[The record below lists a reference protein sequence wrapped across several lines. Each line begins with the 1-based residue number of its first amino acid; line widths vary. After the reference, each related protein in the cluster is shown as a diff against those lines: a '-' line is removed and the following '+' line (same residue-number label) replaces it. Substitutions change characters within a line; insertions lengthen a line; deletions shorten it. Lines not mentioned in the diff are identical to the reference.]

1 MTRLTRTP
9 FLRAVALFG
18 ALLLPVVPWAAPAVA
33 QTADATVEIDVVD
46 ETGVALPGVSVELKR
61 AETGFARTSVTSAK
75 GAARFP
81 AVPPAERYT
90 AKVSLQGF
98 EAVEQAVTLRIGQ
111 TARIRIVL
119 RAKAI
124 AEAVTV
130 IGEAPLV
137 DVYKIDSSTNIIPEQ
152 IKALPVANREF
163 EKLAFVA
170 PGVQRER
177 GEFRFVTGGPVIGS
191 GGNASQSTILV
202 DGVDYTDPALGLAK
216 TRVSQDAISEF
227 RVINSRF
234 DAEVGG
240 SAGGALTVLTKTGTN
255 EFKGSVF
262 AFYRNADMRAKGAL
276 EQDSTVDFRRGQY
289 GATFGGPIVKDRTH
303 FFLSGEY
310 VDEIRPTL
318 FRPQGAFVSQ
328 AADLEVPT
336 KQILAFGSVTHSL
349 TDSQTLLFK
358 ADYERYRLD
367 NFRVGGVQSQAYGQE
382 LQRDNYN
389 FTAGHTAVLGAS
401 TTNELRAQYGSR
413 KYFEPTNSNAVADWF
428 SNGVTLKDGG
438 NILGDLLGEGDQ
450 FEVRDTLYFHL
461 TGRSGTHDVKAG
473 AGWQH
478 VKDRSI
484 IDTYATGLFLWAN
497 DFKAPSPFAFPIA
510 YAYGVGS
517 SDVTVTTDRIAAF
530 VQDDWRPTS
539 NLTVSLGLRYDI
551 DTNGNNTG
559 FTHPLVPEPRKRD
572 TNNFQ
577 PRIGLSWDVKKDGQF
592 VGRAGWGL
600 FVGRNLLVPSFTELQ
615 QNGVTGRK
623 LYTRVNGLLYGIP
636 ALALDP
642 NNPMTTGIPLPIDIT
657 LLDKTL
663 DAPEASQFS
672 AGLTTRLWRT
682 GLYLDVEGVW
692 VNGDEELVVHD
703 VNWSGN
709 ATHVRPNPAYNQIN
723 VYSNAGES
731 EYKALTFALNGSI
744 KGGHLV
750 MGSVTF
756 ASKHNTSD
764 DFSPEFPTGYPS
776 DPADLENE
784 YGRARSAERMRFVLS
799 GVFRLPWTL
808 TLAPIFNYGT
818 GQPWTS
824 RYGYDYNGDGKASDR
839 KPGVDRFGNDGPVY
853 RSFDLRLTKS
863 ILLGTAGTLE
873 LVVEGFNLFNSTNY
887 DVASIDGAEMLSG
900 PTIANP
906 AAVAKSNP
914 NYGKPSAT
922 LPSREIQVGVR
933 FAF

>member
-9 FLRAVALFG
+9 FIRAVALAG
-18 ALLLPVVPWAAPAVA
+18 ALLLPTLPWAAPAPA

-61 AETGFARTSVTSAK
+61 TETGFARTSVTSTT

-81 AVPPAERYT
+81 AVPPAAGYT
-90 AKVSLQGF
+90 ARVALQGF
-98 EAVEQAVTLRIGQ
+98 EPVEQALTLRIGQ
-111 TARIRIVL
+111 TARVKVVL
-119 RAKAI
+119 RAKAM

-163 EKLAFVA
+163 EKLAFIA

-227 RVINSRF
+227 RVVNSRF

-255 EFKGSVF
+255 ELKGSLF
-262 AFYRNADMRAKGAL
+262 AFYRNEALRAKGAL
-276 EQDSTVDFRRGQY
+276 EQDSEVDFRRGQY
-289 GATFGGPIVKDRTH
+289 GLSLGGPIAKDRTH

-310 VDEIRPTL
+310 VDEVRPTL

-336 KQILAFGSVTHSL
+336 DQILAFGSITHSL
-349 TDSQTLLFK
+349 TDSQSILFK
-358 ADYERYRLD
+358 ADYEKYSQE
-367 NFRVGGVQSQAYGQE
+367 NFRVGGVQSVDYGQE

-389 FTAGHTAVLGAS
+389 FTAGHTWVVGGT
-401 TTNELRAQYGSR
+401 TTNELRAQFGHR
-413 KYFEPTNSNAVADWF
+413 KYFEPTNSDAVADWF
-428 SNGVTLKDGG
+428 SNGVTLKTGG

-450 FEVRDTLYFHL
+450 FEIRDTLYFHL
-461 TGRSGTHDVKAG
+461 TGKSGTHDVKAG

-484 IDTYATGLFLWAN
+484 IDTYATGLFLWAFDN
-497 DFKAPSPFAFPIA
+497 KSFPVA
-510 YAYGVGS
+510 YGYGVGS

-530 VQDDWRPTS
+530 VQDDWRPMS

-559 FTHPLVPEPRKRD
+559 FTHPLVPEARERD
-572 TNNFQ
+572 DNNFQ
-577 PRIGLSWDVKKDGQF
+577 PRLGLSWDVQSNGQF
-592 VGRAGWGL
+592 VARAGWGL

-623 LYTRVNGLLYGIP
+623 LYTRVNGLLYGLP
-636 ALALDP
+636 AFALDP
-642 NNPMTTGIPLPIDIT
+642 NNPTTTGLPLPIDIT
-657 LLDKTL
+657 LLDQTL
-663 DAPEASQFS
+663 VAPEASQFS
-672 AGLTTRLWRT
+672 VGLTSKLWKT
-682 GLYLDVEGVW
+682 GLFLDVEGVW
-692 VNGDEELVVHD
+692 VKGKKELIVHD
-703 VNWSGN
+703 VNWNGN
-709 ATHVRPNPAYNQIN
+709 SNPTRPMKQYNQVN
-723 VYSNAGES
+723 VYSNDGES
-731 EYKALTFALNGSI
+731 EYKALTFALNGNI
-744 KGGHLV
+744 KGGHLL
-750 MGSVTF
+750 MGSITF
-756 ASKHNTSD
+756 SSKHNRSD

-776 DPADLENE
+776 DPADLEAE
-784 YGRARSAERMRFVLS
+784 YGRGRSAERMRFVVS
-799 GVFRLPWTL
+799 GVFRLPWTM

-818 GQPWTS
+818 GQPWTR
-824 RYGYDYNGDGKASDR
+824 RYGYDFNGDGKTGDR
-839 KPGVDRFGNDGPVY
+839 MPGVDRFGMDGPVY

-863 ILLGTAGTLE
+863 IALGSAGNLE
-873 LVVEGFNLFNSTNY
+873 LIAEGFNLFNSTNY
-887 DVASIDGAEMLSG
+887 DVASIDGAEFLSG
-900 PTIANP
+900 PTLANP
-906 AAVAKSNP
+906 AAVARANA

-922 LPSREIQVGVR
+922 LPSREIQLGVR